1 MQSNRGRC
9 RNFAAIWGF
18 TIPRFHPNLASL
30 FLQELVMTIYIDRRP
45 SLVGAILGNHTRLGS
60 HSDII
65 VYTRNKLV
73 YEYRWGHESVRP
85 FGVSLPMGC
94 PDCGRLRTWKP
105 ATSVGLTIPASASV
119 QCGGK
124 TKVSDGDKR
133 RNCSGTIALQLSGT
147 HRVTKRGTGATGEW
161 YGKYLG
167 GSNARHPLWW
177 SYKEG
182 ILSADVGRSDYT

>member
-1 MQSNRGRC
+1 
-9 RNFAAIWGF
+9 
-18 TIPRFHPNLASL
+18 
-30 FLQELVMTIYIDRRP
+30 MTIYIDRRP
-45 SLVGAILGNHTRLGS
+45 SLVGAILGNHTCLGS

-73 YEYRWGHESVRP
+73 YEYRWGHEGVRP

-105 ATSVGLTIPASASV
+105 AASVGLAIPALASV
-119 QCGGK
+119 RCGGK
-124 TKVSDGDKR
+124 IKVSDGDKLK
-133 RNCSGTIALQLSGT
+133 NCSGAITLQLAGT
-147 HRVTKRGTGATGEW
+147 HCVTKQGKSATGEW

-167 GSNARHPLWW
+167 GSNARYPLWW

-182 ILSADVGRSDYT
+182 ILSAEVGHSEYI